1 MRFTNKLLV
10 AAAVFATVALV
21 PAKAHAVTFYF
32 DCQITGPST
41 CADTSLQGSITL
53 TDGAAGTVNGV
64 VDLNGAS
71 IEKVQLVVLNIIDGS
86 LTGDPTQ
93 GWSFTGITN
102 LTYASNDV
110 KPDGY
115 ARSFDLVLNTPNNQ
129 FEPLNFSLTHAGL
142 TASDFLQKDSVNNLL
157 YAAVHIGAFNGTDCS
172 LWEGAKDQTAATGG
186 TPPVVAGDC
195 GGGGGGDGVTVP
207 EPASMM
213 LFGLGALGAAY
224 RARRKLAA

>member
-21 PAKAHAVTFYF
+21 PAKAHALTFYF
-32 DCQITGPST
+32 DCQIIGGPT
-41 CADTSLQGSITL
+41 CTDTSLQGSLTL
-53 TDGAAGTVNGV
+53 TDGAAGTVNGT

-71 IEKVQLVVLNIIDGS
+71 IEKVQEIVLNLIDGS
-86 LTGDPTQ
+86 LTGDPDT
-93 GWSFTGITN
+93 GWSFTGITGVD
-102 LTYASNDV
+102 YSSNGV

-115 ARSFDLVLNTPNNQ
+115 SGFFDLVLNTPNNQ
-129 FEPLNFSLTHAGL
+129 FEPLNFTLTHAGL
-142 TASDFLQKDSVNNLL
+142 SVSDFLTLDTLNLL
-157 YAAVHIGAFNGTDCS
+157 YAAVHIGAYNGTNCS

-186 TPPVVAGDC
+186 PAPVVAGDC
-195 GGGGGGDGVTVP
+195 GGGGGDGVTVP

-224 RARRKLAA
+224 RARRKLSA